1 MPAFNHSFHMY
12 GGCDQNY
19 SYAFLKKKCE
29 RVVIILKNNET
40 RKVLDVNSTCNKLL
54 DHIIDLADACLILPM
69 AEISNGTH

>member
-1 MPAFNHSFHMY
+1 MH

-19 SYAFLKKKCE
+19 SYAFLKTKCE

-54 DHIIDLADACLILPM
+54 DQIIDL
-69 AEISNGTH
+69 